1 MTFAGFPEAALD
13 FYDDLEIDNSK
24 VFWEAHK
31 DTYRTAVVEPMQAL
45 VDDLAD
51 EFGTAKIFRP
61 YRDVRFSKD
70 KTPYKTH
77 QGAFIAVGPAMGYYV
92 QISAP
97 GLMVAAGFYD
107 ADAQRLATI
116 RAAIDQKIPGIE
128 LEQILAKLTRAGWEV
143 GGSQLKT
150 APRGWSADHP
160 RIALLRHKSLTVM
173 RDYGFE
179 EIIHTPKL
187 VPQIRKHWRETSALL
202 DWLVEHGDA

>member
-13 FYDDLEIDNSK
+13 FYDDLEIDNSR

-160 RIALLRHKSLTVM
+160 RIALLRHKSLTVSK
-173 RDYGFE
+173 DYGFD
-179 EIIHTPKL
+179 EIIHSPDL
-187 VPQIRKHWRETSALL
+187 VKRIRTDWRKTRMLV
-202 DWLVEHGDA
+202 DWLARHGLS

>member
-160 RIALLRHKSLTVM
+160 RIALLRHKSLTVSK
-173 RDYGFE
+173 DYGFD
-179 EIIHTPKL
+179 EIFHSPDL
-187 VPQIRKHWRETSALL
+187 VKRIRTDWRKTRMLV
-202 DWLVEHGDA
+202 DWLARHGLS

>member
-150 APRGWSADHP
+150 APREWSADHP
-160 RIALLRHKSLTVM
+160 RIALLRHKSLTVSK
-173 RDYGFE
+173 DYGFD
-179 EIIHTPKL
+179 EIIHSPDL
-187 VPQIRKHWRETSALL
+187 VKRIRTDWRKTRMLV
-202 DWLVEHGDA
+202 DWLARHGLS

>member
-160 RIALLRHKSLTVM
+160 RIALLRHKSLTVSK
-173 RDYGFE
+173 DYGFD
-179 EIIHTPKL
+179 EIIHSPDL
-187 VPQIRKHWRETSALL
+187 VKRIRTDWRKTRMLV
-202 DWLVEHGDA
+202 DWLARHGLS